1 MAPGPALTA
10 SDHLSLGLGGV
21 SDPPVNEIFG
31 ETHANCVSQVTIP
44 WLAWAEQ
51 ATGVRVSIPLS
62 MYRDAYASLAA
73 AFTAAEKTG
82 ATGGNEPALAQL
94 HDLLAT
100 GADSPECMAPELE
113 AE

>member
-31 ETHANCVSQVTIP
+31 ETHANCVSQVTVP
-44 WLAWAEQ
+44 WLTWATQ

-62 MYRDAYASLAA
+62 MSRDAYASLAA
-73 AFTAAEKTG
+73 AFTAAEPG
-82 ATGGNEPALAQL
+82 ATGGEEPALAQL

-100 GADSPECMAPELE
+100 GEDSPECMAPELE